1 MPFAANPSRSNRVLR
16 SIVAFLCLTAT
27 LLIATPCNA
36 SATPHHAASMT
47 AAHCSACCPAA
58 PISAAPLCCQA
69 NSEPAQPISL
79 HPLPGALPNLQAVA
93 VPGLTPLIAAL
104 ITTPPAQPA
113 PPPLLHPILRI

>member
-1 MPFAANPSRSNRVLR
+1 MPFAANPSRSNRVFR
-16 SIVAFLCLTAT
+16 SIVAILCLTAT

-36 SATPHHAASMT
+36 SAAPHHAASMT

-69 NSEPAQPISL
+69 NTEPAQPISV
-79 HPLPGALPNLQAVA
+79 HSLPGAPPNLQAVTT
-93 VPGLTPLIAAL
+93 PGITSPIATLIA
-104 ITTPPAQPA
+104 PPAASAA